1 MYVCTNVEVLSGVVN
16 VFFWCFIVVEISYRY
31 IMLEDRCDDSQ
42 WGSHDRLSYMQSIGN
57 SGRATT
63 ALVARV
69 VVHERYCWRF
79 YISTI
84 GVTLMF
90 DHDTTTMTVDNI
102 LRRYR
107 KTTLCSDDRS
117 SIVALQLL
125 VAEPMS
131 SKRTSWLT
139 WFFAVLW
146 DDVGYLPALI
156 WLRRSSFCVKKERK
170 RPGVFVTPGI
180 LHVPT

>member
-1 MYVCTNVEVLSGVVN
+1 M
-16 VFFWCFIVVEISYRY
+16 RY
-31 IMLEDRCDDSQ
+31 ARQI
-42 WGSHDRLSYMQSIGN
+42 LSYIRSKGN
-57 SGRATT
+57 IGRATT

-69 VVHERYCWRF
+69 VVHERYCRRF

-90 DHDTTTMTVDNI
+90 DHDTTTMVVDNI

-139 WFFAVLW
+139 WFFACSLWARWDVLDIFPPYFGFEEALFAW
-146 DDVGYLPALI
+146 KKNGKGQVYLSHQAFYMFP
-156 WLRRSSFCVKKERK
+156 RRFSSAWCIYTLLTFRSFFC
-170 RPGVFVTPGI
+170 GAT
-180 LHVPT
+180 

>member
-1 MYVCTNVEVLSGVVN
+1 MRYARRITLYIRRVCHESR
-16 VFFWCFIVVEISYRY
+16 S
-31 IMLEDRCDDSQ
+31 M
-42 WGSHDRLSYMQSIGN
+42 
-57 SGRATT
+57 T
-63 ALVARV
+63 ALVARMV
-69 VVHERYCWRF
+69 AHERYCWRF

-107 KTTLCSDDRS
+107 KTNLYIDDKAS
-117 SIVALQLL
+117 MVALQLL

-131 SKRTSWLT
+131 SKRTSWLNMI
-139 WFFAVLW
+139 FCVLW
-146 DDVGYLPALI
+146 DDVGYLPATF

-170 RPGVFVTPGI
+170 RPGVFVTPGF

>member
-1 MYVCTNVEVLSGVVN
+1 M
-16 VFFWCFIVVEISYRY
+16 RY
-31 IMLEDRCDDSQ
+31 ARQI
-42 WGSHDRLSYMQSIGN
+42 LSYIRSIGN
-57 SGRATT
+57 IGRATT
-63 ALVARV
+63 ALVAPV
-69 VVHERYCWRF
+69 VVHERYCRRF

-90 DHDTTTMTVDNI
+90 DHDTTTMVVDNI

-139 WFFAVLW
+139 WFFACLRW
-146 DDVGYLPALI
+146 YDVGYLPALF